1 MVRILKKTYI
11 DYILKQEDRLMNDD
25 FFEPISTGLLFHQ
38 KFNHKNFVLPNVY
51 GITGKELFYVGSN
64 FASYVKNLKV
74 AELKIL
80 SKKYEKQGGPVC
92 E

>member
-1 MVRILKKTYI
+1 MPRILKKTYI
-11 DYILKQEDRLMNDD
+11 DYILKQEDRLMNDP
-25 FFEPISTGLLFHQ
+25 FFEPISKGLLFHKQ
-38 KFNHKNFVLPNVY
+38 FNYKNFVPPKVY
-51 GITGKELFYVGSN
+51 GITGRELCYVGRDLP
-64 FASYVKNLKV
+64 SYVKKV

>member
-1 MVRILKKTYI
+1 MPRILKKTYI
-11 DYILKQEDRLMNDD
+11 DYILKQEQRLMNDD
-25 FFEPISTGLLFHQ
+25 FFEPISKGLLFHQ
-38 KFNHKNFVLPNVY
+38 KFNYKNFVPPKVY
-51 GITGKELFYVGSN
+51 GITGRELCYVSRDSP
-64 FASYVKNLKV
+64 SYVKNLKV